1 MVVQQ
6 TDSVPSDETAKRIS
20 SDTELRDSV
29 ALFLQLLKPSLNLIC
44 NALAA
49 KLNAIV
55 SEAARVALRYKNVKI
70 GESLSNAGGQE
81 FEVVWLTPE
90 TGPCQPNDRLLDSE
104 RGESRLMKIDLPVN

>member
-6 TDSVPSDETAKRIS
+6 TDSVPSDKATKRIS

-70 GESLSNAGGQE
+70 GESLSNAGG
-81 FEVVWLTPE
+81 
-90 TGPCQPNDRLLDSE
+90 
-104 RGESRLMKIDLPVN
+104 